1 MRDLYVVIVGCGR
14 LGRLLANRLSGMGN
28 SVVAIDRDE
37 SRFARLSTEFSG
49 FTIAGDAVELEV
61 LRQAK
66 IQKADCVF
74 ATTDHDNVNLMVAQ
88 VARRLYEVPHV
99 IARVFDPAHADIYRE
114 FDVKTISPTKLSADA
129 FLQTL
134 RVELGE
140 SHS

>member
-1 MRDLYVVIVGCGR
+1 MRNLYVVIVGCGR

-74 ATTDHDNVNLMVAQ
+74 ATTDRDNVNLMVAQ

-134 RVELGE
+134 RLELGE